1 MSSLTSI
8 TRLIALLSITA
19 NINGNPIEPS
29 LDNRDGSDRH
39 YPHPPHDPPHTPY
52 PVASSTASLEA
63 RDPQW
68 SHGPNVHDNHHY
80 PHPPHDTPPSITV
93 TPTTTTTAAPTVTPP
108 SIVSVPIIS
117 SFETNIDLGVTQQ
130 PRGPG
135 RSLPVQPTTFA
146 AVVKRA

>member
-80 PHPPHDTPPSITV
+80 PHPPHDTPPSITF
-93 TPTTTTTAAPTVTPP
+93 
-108 SIVSVPIIS
+108 
-117 SFETNIDLGVTQQ
+117 FETNIDLGVTQQ